1 MTLSAATSTHLP
13 SWAQPRRRSAM
24 AKLMSMVMGQARP
37 ARRGAGGGVVEEA
50 DGGPPRLDLRV
61 RNVTVAYPNGHVALR
76 DTSLALDGP
85 TICGLLGVNGA
96 GKSTL
101 FKAIMGMVV
110 PAAGEVRLGGEPVSV
125 AQKRNWVA
133 YVPQNEDVDW
143 AFPVSVRDVVMMGR
157 YGYMNRLRIPGAAD
171 RAAVEEGLKRVG
183 MWEFRDRQIGQ
194 LSGGQKKRVFLAR
207 ALAQDGRIILLDEPF
222 GGVDVTTQEQI
233 TELLRELRAEGRI
246 ILVSTHDLGSV
257 PGFCDQVVLV
267 KGTVLAAGPTA
278 EVFTPE
284 QLARAF
290 GDSAQQRAGSAET
303 ATLVKGPDGATLV
316 VGANGAIL
324 GRLDTGLVAQP

>member
-1 MTLSAATSTHLP
+1 MNSHPAFPLVQDQTVATEPPSALRAL
-13 SWAQPRRRSAM
+13 
-24 AKLMSMVMGQARP
+24 GARLL
-37 ARRGAGGGVVEEA
+37 GGVPA
-50 DGGPPRLDLRV
+50 PAGAPPRLDLRV
-61 RNVTVAYPNGHVALR
+61 SHVTVAYANGHVALR
-76 DTSLALDGP
+76 DASLVLDGP

-101 FKAIMGMVV
+101 FKAIMGMVR
-110 PAAGEVRLGGEPVSV
+110 PAAGEVLLGGQPVAV
-125 AQKRNWVA
+125 AQRRNWVA

-143 AFPVSVRDVVMMGR
+143 AFPVSVADVVMMGR
-157 YGYMNRLRIPGAAD
+157 YGYMNRLRIPRAAD
-171 RAAVEEGLKRVG
+171 RDAVEQGLRRVG

-233 TELLRELRAEGRI
+233 TALLRELRAEGRI
-246 ILVSTHDLGSV
+246 ILVSTHDLASV

-267 KGTVLAAGPTA
+267 KGTVLAAGPT
-278 EVFTPE
+278 EQVFTAE

-290 GDSAQQRAGSAET
+290 GGGAGRNA
-303 ATLVKGPDGATLV
+303 AVPGGAAVTLVTDAEGRRLV
-316 VGANGAIL
+316 
-324 GRLDTGLVAQP
+324 LDAEGQVIGQLEKAPLP